1 MVKLK
6 KLSVV
11 TDDEKYSETQLLNV
25 LYKHL
30 IYSFKDINSYD
41 ELTEEEKKIIPKEM
55 FEYLT
60 EKEEDSNGYMLTYTT
75 DSTYNGVS
83 TTTKHFKSLRKAIG
97 KAKEVQNEF
106 CEEYE
111 IADKFPHNY
120 GEVVNGR
127 TYCSTFN
134 EINGCGKF
142 LTEDERSNRL
152 WIEIE
157 KIRFEEQFKIV
168 LSCQTMGSFLDGA
181 AHFFYASPQTTDVG
195 PR

>member
-60 EKEEDSNGYMLTYTT
+60 EKENGICGYAMTYTIQT
-75 DSTYNGVS
+75 FKVD
-83 TTTKHFKSLRKAIG
+83 TTTKHFKSLEKAIE
-97 KAKEVQNEF
+97 KAKEMQNEF

-111 IADKFPHNY
+111 FSDIFPHDY
-120 GEVVNGR
+120 GDVVDGK
-127 TYCSTFN
+127 TYCSVFN
-134 EINGCGKF
+134 EINGCGMF
-142 LTEDERSNRL
+142 LTEDEFSNRL
-152 WIEIE
+152 WIEIR
-157 KIRFEEQFKIV
+157 KIEFE
-168 LSCQTMGSFLDGA
+168 D
-181 AHFFYASPQTTDVG
+181 
-195 PR
+195 

>member
-1 MVKLK
+1 MAKLR

-11 TDDEKYSETQLLNV
+11 VDEEKYSELQLLMA

-30 IYSFKDINSYD
+30 SYSFKDIDSYD
-41 ELTEEEKKIIPKEM
+41 ELTKEEKKIIPKEM

-60 EKEEDSNGYMLTYTT
+60 EKENDICGYTM
-75 DSTYNGVS
+75 SCMYNFG
-83 TTTKHFKSLRKAIG
+83 TTTKHFKSLRKAIE

-106 CEEYE
+106 CEEHE

-120 GEVVNGR
+120 GDVVNGR
-127 TYCSTFN
+127 TYCSAFK

-142 LTEDERSNRL
+142 LTEDECSNRL

-157 KIRFEEQFKIV
+157 KFEFE
-168 LSCQTMGSFLDGA
+168 D
-181 AHFFYASPQTTDVG
+181 
-195 PR
+195 

>member
-1 MVKLK
+1 MANLK
-6 KLSVV
+6 KLSVIIN
-11 TDDEKYSETQLLNV
+11 DGKYRVQQLLDA

-30 IYSFKDINSYD
+30 EYSFKSIDSYD

-60 EKEEDSNGYMLTYTT
+60 EKEEDSNGYMLSYTT

-83 TTTKHFKSLRKAIG
+83 TTTKHFKSLQKAIE

-120 GEVVNGR
+120 GKVVNGR

-134 EINGCGKF
+134 EINGCGTF
-142 LTEDERSNRL
+142 LTEDEHSNRL

-157 KIRFEEQFKIV
+157 KIRFEE
-168 LSCQTMGSFLDGA
+168 
-181 AHFFYASPQTTDVG
+181 
-195 PR
+195 

>member
-1 MVKLK
+1 MANLK
-6 KLSVV
+6 KLPVII
-11 TDDEKYSETQLLNV
+11 DDGKYRVQQLLDA

-30 IYSFKDINSYD
+30 EYSFNDIDSYD

-75 DSTYNGVS
+75 DSTYNGVG
-83 TTTKHFKSLRKAIG
+83 TTTKHFKSFQKTIE

-157 KIRFEEQFKIV
+157 KIRFEE
-168 LSCQTMGSFLDGA
+168 
-181 AHFFYASPQTTDVG
+181 
-195 PR
+195 